1 MDGLHEK
8 EWRRLVET
16 IRRGNCVLVLGPDVA
31 VEPSGSNLTPLAAS
45 LARRLLEPLSLSK
58 PAGESNDLAFAAQ
71 MVVNRPNYDRFDL
84 ELEVSSFYEP
94 YSEQTTDFHRDLAAL
109 PFTLCLT
116 TTPDRFLANA
126 LREPACGKSPMVAYY
141 NFVDPGRCPELAEP
155 TRDRPIVY
163 ELFGDLDD
171 LRSLVI
177 SETDL
182 LDFLVNVVRAS
193 SGLPSYVAS
202 QLAAMQTS
210 FLFIGFGFQH
220 WYTRILLHVLK
231 VLGHRSRSVALEETR
246 FFADT
251 ELAST
256 AIFFEQNCS
265 IVFCQHPWSQFA
277 AELRSRYE
285 AVEAQ
290 LLTHGSSVPPPGA
303 PKLFLCHD
311 SQDRDP
317 VSELEN
323 RLHEL
328 GVDTWRDQQDLRG
341 GEEWD
346 WQIRHV
352 IQKQVDYVL
361 VLQTPNMQSRPESY
375 LHREIA
381 EGLERQKGFDTGQ
394 LFMIPA
400 MLQSCTGLARLEHLH
415 RRDLASGAGVQR
427 LVEEILADWQQRVER
442 LRQAVH

>member
-1 MDGLHEK
+1 
-8 EWRRLVET
+8 
-16 IRRGNCVLVLGPDVA
+16 
-31 VEPSGSNLTPLAAS
+31 
-45 LARRLLEPLSLSK
+45 LSK
-58 PAGESNDLAFAAQ
+58 PAGSSNDLAFAAQ
-71 MVVNRPNYDRFDL
+71 LVVNQPHYDRYDL
-84 ELEVSSFYEP
+84 EQEVSSFYEP
-94 YSEQTTDFHRDLAAL
+94 YRAQTSEFHRDLAAL

-116 TTPDRFLANA
+116 TTPDRFLVNA
-126 LREPACGKSPMVAYY
+126 LQEPVYRKSPMVAYY
-141 NFVDPGRCPELAEP
+141 NFADPGRRPTLAEP

-163 ELFGDLDD
+163 ELFGDLDE
-171 LRSLVI
+171 LESLVI

-182 LDFLVNVVRAS
+182 LDFLVNIVRAS

-202 QLAAMQTS
+202 QLAVPQTS

-231 VLGHRSRSVALEETR
+231 VLGHRSRSLALEGAR
-246 FFADT
+246 FFIDT
-251 ELAST
+251 ELART
-256 AIFFEQNCS
+256 AMFFEQTCS
-265 IVFCQHPWSQFA
+265 IVFRQHPWPEFA
-277 AELRSRYE
+277 AELRRRYE
-285 AVEAQ
+285 ENEAR
-290 LLTHGSSVPPPGA
+290 LLTHDSPEPPPGA

-311 SQDRDP
+311 SRDRDQ
-317 VSELEN
+317 VTELES

-341 GEEWD
+341 GDDWD

-361 VLQTPNMQSRPESY
+361 VLETPNMLSRPESY

-400 MLQSCTGLARLEHLH
+400 MLQSCAGLARLEHLH
-415 RRDLASGAGVQR
+415 RRDLTSGAGVQR
-427 LVEEILADWQQRVER
+427 LVEGILADWQQRVER
-442 LRQAVH
+442 LRQVVH